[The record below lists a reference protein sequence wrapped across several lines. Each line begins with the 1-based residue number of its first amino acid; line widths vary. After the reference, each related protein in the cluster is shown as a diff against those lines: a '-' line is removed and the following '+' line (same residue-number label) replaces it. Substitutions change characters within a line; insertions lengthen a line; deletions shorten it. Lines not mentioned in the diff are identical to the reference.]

1 MTWVGSGVKGRG
13 DTSGKIGE
21 SESSLQ
27 FRSRVVT
34 RFDKFCGLTAISRN
48 WVCSVLPVCGFSP
61 QSGTLHSPNMAANI
75 PAITSEWENTLCFFL
90 MNITKSISESQ
101 NEFSLMSSRPV
112 EHHSFN
118 SQTKYTYS

>member
-1 MTWVGSGVKGRG
+1 MQWGVLGWIWGEGRG

-34 RFDKFCGLTAISRN
+34 KFDKFCGLTAISRN

-90 MNITKSISESQ
+90 MNITKLSQ
-101 NEFSLMSSRPV
+101 SPKMSFPSCRPG
-112 EHHSFN
+112 
-118 SQTKYTYS
+118 Q